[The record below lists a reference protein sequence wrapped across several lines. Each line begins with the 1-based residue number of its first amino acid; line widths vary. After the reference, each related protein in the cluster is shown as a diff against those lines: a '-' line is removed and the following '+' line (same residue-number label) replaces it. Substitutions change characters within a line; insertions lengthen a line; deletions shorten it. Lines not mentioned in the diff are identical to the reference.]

1 MSSTHSKI
9 DEPFTSPE
17 AIAEMV
23 RLFESCELPY
33 ERWTHRAHLAVAASY
48 LQQYPHS
55 EALERVRANIP
66 KYNVARGDSKGY
78 HETITV
84 LFMKLVARE
93 MIGNASLHDVV
104 NGLNDRCRV
113 SWLLE
118 YYSEAL
124 LWSAEAREAF
134 VEPDRKPL
142 EF

>member
-1 MSSTHSKI
+1 
-9 DEPFTSPE
+9 
-17 AIAEMV
+17 MV

-48 LQQYPHS
+48 LQHYPHPQ
-55 EALERVRANIP
+55 ALERVRANIQ
-66 KYNVARGDSKGY
+66 KYNVALGDPKGY

-93 MIGNASLHDVV
+93 MTGNANLHDIV
-104 NGLNDRCRV
+104 NGLNDRCKV

-124 LWSAEAREAF
+124 LWSAEARATF

-142 EF
+142 DFLDFL